1 MESVGDVLA
10 AEGDLAVRHLFQA
23 GQAVD
28 ELGLAV
34 ALDAGQADDL
44 AGPHLEGDVLDGVFS
59 CGVELGT
66 VTCCTSRITLPGLAG
81 AFSTCSWTSRPTIMR
96 ESSSWVVL
104 AMSTTPTYLPL
115 RRTVQR
121 SATAMISFSFVGDK
135 EDALAFLFEPA
146 HDLHQLVDLLRGQNG
161 GGLVKDQDLVVAVE
175 HLEDLHALLHTHRDV
190 ADQSVGVYPQA
201 VLFAQSH
208 DLFAGLGLLQK
219 AQLVGLHPQ
228 DDVVQNREALHQFE
242 VLVHH
247 ADAQGVGIVGVA
259 DLHLLAVF
267 ADGALFGLV
276 QAEQTLIRVLLP
288 APFSPSRACTSPL
301 RSWRV
306 ISSFALIP
314 GIPWVIWSISIT

>member
-1 MESVGDVLA
+1 M
-10 AEGDLAVRHLFQA
+10 
-23 GQAVD
+23 
-28 ELGLAV
+28 
-34 ALDAGQADDL
+34 
-44 AGPHLEGDVLDGVFS
+44 
-59 CGVELGT
+59 
-66 VTCCTSRITLPGLAG
+66 
-81 AFSTCSWTSRPTIMR
+81 
-96 ESSSWVVL
+96 
-104 AMSTTPTYLPL
+104 
-115 RRTVQR
+115 
-121 SATAMISFSFVGDK
+121 GDK

-190 ADQSVGVYPQA
+190 ADQSVGVHPQA
-201 VLFAQSH
+201 VLFAQGH

-247 ADAQGVGIVGVA
+247 ADAQGVGVVGVA

-276 QAEQTLIRVLLP
+276 QAEQNAHQGAFARTVLAQQGVHLAFAQLEGNIIVCLDP
-288 APFSPSRACTSPL
+288 REFLGNMEHFDHIILGQSAHSPFTQ
-301 RSWRV
+301 W
-306 ISSFALIP
+306 
-314 GIPWVIWSISIT
+314 